1 MAPSELTD
9 ILERYVQKVVP
20 FLSPRE
26 IILYGSQ
33 VRGTTH
39 KDSDI
44 DVAVIVDHFDD
55 SKGNFLE
62 VLSELNMMCYDVDL
76 RIEPILLEAENDR
89 SGFLAHVRHTGQ
101 VLYSRAA

>member
-1 MAPSELTD
+1 MVEND
-9 ILERYVQKVVP
+9 ITIVLEKYVQMVVS
-20 FLSPRE
+20 FISPRE

-39 KDSDI
+39 QDSDI
-44 DVAVIVDHFDD
+44 DVAIIVDRFDG
-55 SKGNFLE
+55 SAENFFE
-62 VLSELNMMCYDVDL
+62 TWTELFAMCDGIDL

-101 VLYSRAA
+101 VLYSRAT